1 MMAFAIT
8 GIENAQQLYVCKEIN
23 GSVCVTVC
31 VLLSLKPRKL
41 VCQQMSNTLKAILI
55 GDEMKSYTNNK
66 I

>member
-55 GDEMKSYTNNK
+55 GE
-66 I
+66 